1 MTTHIAEYQTTIMAT
16 EEELADVI
24 YLPSMPAVELGIE
37 EVNNE
42 FREIHRSMLI
52 KREGRAIRL
61 GVDDDELELI
71 PSAAESQRLHEL
83 RRRLGELN
91 AIRDSIAD
99 SIRVAREDK
108 IREEE
113 EFEYQYFTTV
123 TIH

>member
-1 MTTHIAEYQTTIMAT
+1 MTTHFAEYQTTIMAT

-42 FREIHRSMLI
+42 FREIRRSMLI

-61 GVDDDELELI
+61 GVDDNELELT
-71 PSAAESQRLHEL
+71 PSAAESHRLHEL

-91 AIRDSIAD
+91 AIRESIAD
-99 SIRVAREDK
+99 SIRVAREDE

-113 EFEYQYFTTV
+113 ELERQYFTTV